1 MAADHTIAA
10 STELTVFQ
18 TLPLITAAGTVETV
32 EVVLPGGDFSPR
44 KLQIIGSAA
53 WKISSSV
60 GGIVL
65 SKFLL
70 VPKDA
75 VETLVLTSGSSLLFE
90 VQATAGTLLYFQLI
104 H

>member
-1 MAADHTIAA
+1 MAADHTIDA

-18 TLPLITAAGTVETV
+18 TLALITADGTVETV

-53 WKISSSV
+53 WKVAASV
-60 GGIVL
+60 GGIAL
-65 SKFLL
+65 SEFLL

-75 VETLVLTSGSSLLFE
+75 VQTLVLTSGDSLLFE
-90 VQATAGTLLYFQLI
+90 IQATLGTILYLQLI
-104 H
+104 R